1 MYGYTGKLLEVD
13 LNAGT
18 THEIALDPVLA
29 RSYIGG
35 SGLAARLYLDRLGAG
50 PYPGPLDP
58 AAPLFVMTGPVAG
71 HLVPGTSRFAICGR
85 SPQSG
90 FWGEASCGGFFA
102 PALKAAGYDGLIIT
116 GAAAAPVYLLVENG
130 KAELRSAADLWGHDT
145 YATDDALKAIHGK
158 AARTLSIGLAGENL
172 VRYAAVIHDKGHA
185 AGRTGM
191 GAVMG
196 SKRLKAVVALGK
208 GKPEVAARAA
218 LKPLRESVLVKQ
230 GENLTSQT
238 IQAYGT
244 DGAMYVGS
252 LMGDVPFGNWRMGE
266 WDDAA
271 VQALDGATMA
281 ETILTGS
288 GTCHSC
294 SVACKREVAVPNE
307 PYRVV
312 QGPGPEYESVAAFGS
327 MTLVSDLKAIAAAN
341 ERCNRYGLDTISC
354 GATIAFAIEAA
365 EHGLLGGFASE
376 DANPSLTALTWG
388 NSAAILEMVDAIAH
402 RRGIGDLLAEGSAAV
417 AARLGPAA
425 AEFEVT
431 VKGLELAM
439 HSPRAYH
446 GLAIGYATAP
456 RGACHNAA
464 NVYLMMGG
472 VLYPELGIE
481 EGLPEQ
487 SSEGKAF
494 LSAVGQDYACIQ
506 NAASFCMLNSL
517 NLSPAEMAEALA
529 AITGA
534 PYTVAEISQAGERLW
549 QLKHGINLL
558 LGATAA
564 DDRLPSRFLQPLA
577 EGPTAGSAPD
587 MTRMLAEFYALR
599 DLDAAG
605 RPARARLEPL
615 GLHALAD
622 ALAV

>member
-13 LNAGT
+13 LSAGT
-18 THEIALDPVLA
+18 THEIALDPELA

-35 SGLAARLYLDRLGAG
+35 SGLAARLYLDRLAAG
-50 PYPGPLDP
+50 PYPDPFDP
-58 AAPLFVMTGPVAG
+58 AAPLIVMTGPTAG
-71 HLVPGTSRFAICGR
+71 HALPGTSRFAVCGR
-85 SPQSG
+85 SPQSN

-116 GAAAAPVYLLVENG
+116 GAAAAPVYLLLENG
-130 KAELRSAADLWGHDT
+130 GAELRDATELWGGDT
-145 YATDDALKAIHGK
+145 YATHDALTARHD
-158 AARTLSIGLAGENL
+158 AQARTLSIGPAGENL
-172 VRYAAVIHDKGHA
+172 VRYAAIVHDKGHV

-196 SKRLKAVVALGK
+196 SKRLKAIVALGR
-208 GKPEVAARAA
+208 GKPAVATPTA
-218 LKPLRESVLVKQ
+218 LTPLRTAVLAKQ
-230 GENLTSQT
+230 KDSLMAQT
-238 IQAYGT
+238 FQTYGT

-252 LMGDVPFGNWRMGE
+252 LMGDVPFRNWAAGE
-266 WDDAA
+266 WDDEAL
-271 VQALDGATMA
+271 QALDGAAMA
-281 ETILTGS
+281 ETILTGT

-294 SVACKREVAVPNE
+294 SVACKREVAVPDE
-307 PYRVV
+307 PYRVA
-312 QGPGPEYESVAAFGS
+312 QGPGPEYETVAAFGS
-327 MTLVSDLKAIAAAN
+327 MALASDLKAIAAAN
-341 ERCNRYGLDTISC
+341 DRCNRYGLDTISC

-365 EHGLLGGFASE
+365 ERGLLAS
-376 DANPSLTALTWG
+376 DLAWSDPAG
-388 NSAAILEMVDAIAH
+388 ILDMVDAIAH
-402 RRGIGDLLAEGSAAV
+402 RRGLGDLLAEGSAAV

-431 VKGLELAM
+431 VKGVELAM

-472 VLYPELGIE
+472 VLYPELGVE

-487 SSEGKAF
+487 SSEGKAH

-506 NAASFCMLNSL
+506 NAASFCMLNNL
-517 NLSPAEMAEALA
+517 NFTVTEVAEALV
-529 AITGA
+529 AISGF
-534 PYTVAEISQAGERLW
+534 PYTVAEIAQAGERLW

-564 DDRLPSRFLQPLA
+564 DDRLPPRLLQPLA
-577 EGPTAGSAPD
+577 DGPTAGSVPD
-587 MTRMLAEFYALR
+587 MALMLSEFYALR

-605 RPARARLEPL
+605 RPSRARLAQL
-615 GLHALAD
+615 GLDALAD
-622 ALAV
+622 VLQI